1 MIGMRISHY
10 QILEK
15 VGEGGMGVVYKAQDT
30 KLDRLVALKFL
41 PEHVSV
47 GSADL
52 ERFIQEAKAASA
64 LNHPNILTIYDF
76 IEDQEQSF
84 IAMEL
89 VEGESLKTK
98 IVEAKEKGSR
108 LPISQ
113 VLDYA
118 YQIAQGLFKAHEKG
132 IVHRD
137 VKSDNIMVTNDGLIK
152 IMDFGLAK
160 LKGKAGMT
168 RAGSTVGT
176 PAYMSP
182 EQIQGDEV
190 NEQADIWSFGVVLFE
205 LLTGEHPFHGEHE
218 SAMMYSITNE
228 DPKPLGNLR
237 SEVPFELQQII
248 ERCMK
253 KDRSQRYASMS
264 QILLDISKLRPAAGV
279 EVKALSLQAIM
290 NSLKRPAV
298 GVPLVL
304 VILVLG
310 YFTYW
315 YVDRGAKIRWAHEE
329 VLPEVDRLIG
339 EGKWASAYF
348 LARQIEGVV
357 GDDPLFVKLRSLY
370 AARGVIRTEP
380 PGAEILVAQYG
391 TSPENWI
398 SLGLTPTDT
407 IFLPRGLWRLNLRK
421 EGFYTFDGSGFF
433 LWGSFFWG
441 GGGTIKLD
449 STGSL
454 SENMVRVP
462 GGMYTLNIPGLDHL
476 EPVRVDEYFID
487 KFETTNKEYKQ
498 FVDHGGYQKKEHWK
512 HPFVENG
519 RTLTWQEAMKEFVD
533 ATGRPGPS
541 TWELGTYPEGKA
553 DYPVGGISWF
563 EAAAYAEFRGKSLP
577 TVHHWN
583 IAAETRASAFI
594 IPASNFEKKG
604 LAPVGRYP
612 GSSPLGTTDM
622 GGNVREWCFNS
633 SDNQRSIMGGGWND
647 EPYMFTDYFAQ
658 PPFDRSSTNG
668 VRCVKVL
675 EPEKTSPAAYAS
687 IDRDPYRNFLKE
699 KPVSDAVFKIYRSMY
714 EYDRTPLNAIIETAD
729 TTSDWI
735 KQKISLDAGYGGER
749 LTVFLFAPRVGN
761 PPYQAVVYFPGSGAL
776 HTRSSRFLEVW
787 WIDFIVKSGR
797 AVMYPVYKGTYER
810 GTALNSDYPSETII
824 WKEHMIAWGKDIGR
838 SIDYLQSRS
847 DIDANKTAYY
857 GVSWGGMIGPILT
870 AVEKRFK
877 ASVLYVAGLNFQ
889 RALPEVDAINYV
901 GRATVP
907 VIMLNGKYDNFFPVE
922 TSQKPLFK
930 LLGAPLQDK
939 KYVVYEGGHFVPRNQ
954 LIKESLDWL
963 DKYLGPVK

>member
-1 MIGMRISHY
+1 
-10 QILEK
+10 
-15 VGEGGMGVVYKAQDT
+15 
-30 KLDRLVALKFL
+30 
-41 PEHVSV
+41 
-47 GSADL
+47 
-52 ERFIQEAKAASA
+52 A

-76 IEDQEQSF
+76 IEEQGESF

-89 VEGESLKTK
+89 VEGESLKKK
-98 IVEAKEKGSR
+98 IAGAKGKVSQ
-108 LPISQ
+108 LPVSQ
-113 VLDYA
+113 VLGYA
-118 YQIAQGLFKAHEKG
+118 DQLAQGLSKAHEKG
-132 IVHRD
+132 IIHRD
-137 VKSDNIMVTNDGLIK
+137 VKSENIMVTTDGLIK

-160 LKGKAGMT
+160 LKGNVGMT
-168 RAGSTVGT
+168 KAGSTVGT
-176 PAYMSP
+176 AAYMSP

-228 DPKPLGNLR
+228 DPKSLRNLR
-237 SEVPFELQQII
+237 SEVPLELRQII

-298 GVPLVL
+298 AVPLVL
-304 VILVLG
+304 MILGLG
-310 YFTYW
+310 YLTYW
-315 YVDRGAKIRWAHEE
+315 YIDRSAKIRWAREE
-329 VLPEVDRLIG
+329 VLPEIDHLVG
-339 EGKWASAYF
+339 ESKLASAYF

-357 GDDPLFVKLRSLY
+357 GDDPLFVKLRPLY

-380 PGAEILVAQYG
+380 PGAEILVAEYG
-391 TSPENWI
+391 TPPENWI

-407 IFLPRGLWRLNLRK
+407 IFLPRGLWRLKLRR
-421 EGFYTFDGSGFF
+421 EGFHTFDGAGFF
-433 LWGSFFWG
+433 LWGSLFWG
-441 GGGTIKLD
+441 GATKLD

-454 SENMVRVP
+454 PENMVQVP
-462 GGMYTLNIPGLDHL
+462 GGKYTLNIPGLDHL
-476 EPVRVDEYFID
+476 ESARVDEYFID

-498 FVDHGGYQKKEHWK
+498 FVDHGGYQKKEYWK
-512 HPFVENG
+512 HPFVKNG

-604 LAPVGRYP
+604 LAPVGKYP
-612 GSSPLGTTDM
+612 GNSPCGTTDM

-633 SDNQRSIMGGGWND
+633 SGKQRSILGGGWND
-647 EPYMFTDYFAQ
+647 EPYMFTDYYAQ
-658 PPFDRSSTNG
+658 HPFDRSPTNG
-668 VRCVKVL
+668 VRCIKIF
-675 EPEKTSPAAYAS
+675 EPDSTSNAAYAS
-687 IDRDPYRNFLKE
+687 IERDPYRNFLKE
-699 KPVSDAVFKIYRSMY
+699 KPVSDAVFNIYLSMY
-714 EYDRTPLNAIIETAD
+714 KYDRTPLNVRIESAD
-729 TTSDWI
+729 TTSDYI
-735 KQKISLDAGYGGER
+735 LQKISLDAGYGGER

-776 HTRSSRFLEVW
+776 HTRSSRFLEVGA
-787 WIDFIVKSGR
+787 IDFIVKSGR

-810 GTALNSDYPSETII
+810 GTALNSDYPSETSL

-847 DIDANKTAYY
+847 DIDAKKVAYY
-857 GVSWGGMIGPILT
+857 GVSWGGMMGPILT

-907 VIMLNGKYDNFFPVE
+907 VIMLNGKYD
-922 TSQKPLFK
+922 
-930 LLGAPLQDK
+930 
-939 KYVVYEGGHFVPRNQ
+939 
-954 LIKESLDWL
+954 
-963 DKYLGPVK
+963 